1 MTSRLVLGTANYGRL
16 AQVEVDRL
24 LGTALELGLDKIDTA
39 HRYENSE
46 KKIGVFL
53 KTHDNFSINTKAC
66 PQGPENFTPTG
77 IRLSVE
83 ESLRRLK
90 IERLGTL
97 FVHSLPVRYLTSET
111 IETMMSLKKEGKIK
125 RIGYSGDGTD
135 LSSAIGIS
143 VFDDFQFTMNII
155 DQSNSK
161 YINRISNGAD
171 VYFKLI
177 MAQAVW
183 KNLEWKMRMKSYNG
197 VRFFFNKSPVSE
209 SWSDYSSR
217 FNRMR
222 SEIKEGNFAV
232 SFLRFGLFS
241 GLANQFAILGT
252 NNPKHIWEAV
262 QIESDKL
269 NPEALNIYRYEE
281 LYTRKSLPEW
291 GAHIG

>member
-39 HRYENSE
+39 HRYEDSE

-53 KTHDNFSINTKAC
+53 KTHNNFSINTKAC

-83 ESLRRLK
+83 ESLRRLR
-90 IERLGTL
+90 IESLGTL
-97 FVHSLPVRYLTSET
+97 FVHSLPARYLTSEN
-111 IETMMSLKKEGKIK
+111 IEAMMQLKREGKIK

-135 LSSAIGIS
+135 LSSAIDIA

-161 YINRISNGAD
+161 YIDKISDGKD

-183 KNLEWKMRMKSYNG
+183 KNLEWKMRMKSYKG
-197 VRFFFNKSPVSE
+197 VRFLFNKSPISE

-222 SEIKEGNFAV
+222 SEIREGNYAV
-232 SFLRFGLFS
+232 SFLRFALFS
-241 GLANQFAILGT
+241 GSANQFTILGT
-252 NNPKHIWEAV
+252 NNQQHIREAV
-262 QIESDKL
+262 QIESDRL
-269 NPEALNIYRYEE
+269 NPEALNIGWYEE
-281 LYTRKSLPEW
+281 LYTKESLPEW